1 MTCTRTCAFVFFLH
15 SYVTNREVHHESL
28 HFLMFIQ
35 RWTYIINS
43 AESNVYVEQCAM
55 SNTHLV
61 DTLYFVR
68 LINHVDR
75 CYNAYRH
82 NKPAEKEP
90 FTIFFLP
97 SFDNA

>member
-1 MTCTRTCAFVFFLH
+1 
-15 SYVTNREVHHESL
+15 
-28 HFLMFIQ
+28 MFIQ

-43 AESNVYVEQCAM
+43 AESNVYVEQRAM
-55 SNTHLV
+55 SNIHLV

-75 CYNAYRH
+75 YHKAYRH
-82 NKPAEKEP
+82 NKHTEKEP
-90 FTIFFLP
+90 LAIFFLP